1 MLSFDVADEFC
12 VERVVAHGFFV
23 AEDDEFHAGSCHR
36 HVHASEVGEEA
47 YLTLFVGADEA
58 DEDDVALLALEAVD
72 GVDGDGVA
80 QGTECVGLADELAEV
95 ACLHFVGGDDA
106 DVESLVEEAL
116 EAYLGYVVLEGGE
129 DEGGFGFVDAS
140 VVFAYVGLA
149 VVGQVGWGKGFCACG
164 GCLLVCVG
172 LGGCLLVCVGLGG
185 CGCLLGLFVA
195 VDP

>member
-1 MLSFDVADEFC
+1 MLFFDVVDEFC

-72 GVDGDGVA
+72 GVDGDDVA
-80 QGTECVGLADELAEV
+80 QGTECVGLADKLAEV

-116 EAYLGYVVLEGGE
+116 EAYLGYVVL
-129 DEGGFGFVDAS
+129 
-140 VVFAYVGLA
+140 
-149 VVGQVGWGKGFCACG
+149 
-164 GCLLVCVG
+164 
-172 LGGCLLVCVGLGG
+172 
-185 CGCLLGLFVA
+185 
-195 VDP
+195 